1 MQSNKF
7 LSLLGMCRRA
17 GRLNWGHDTCAASL
31 HAGRARLC
39 LLSADAS
46 DRLKREFTRA
56 ADSGGAPQVIVTPYT
71 MQQFKEA
78 AGVFA
83 GVLTTEDEG
92 FARRLAELL
101 QNESRE
107 DIHR

>member
-17 GRLNWGHDTCAASL
+17 GRLKWGHDTCLASMRE
-31 HAGRARLC
+31 GKARLC

-46 DRLKREFTRA
+46 DRLKREFARA
-56 ADSGGAPQVIVTPYT
+56 ADSGGAPQVIETPYT
-71 MQQFKEA
+71 MQQFKDA

-83 GVLTTEDEG
+83 GVLITEDEG
-92 FARRLAELL
+92 FAKRLSELH
-101 QNESRE
+101 QNGSRE
-107 DIHR
+107 D